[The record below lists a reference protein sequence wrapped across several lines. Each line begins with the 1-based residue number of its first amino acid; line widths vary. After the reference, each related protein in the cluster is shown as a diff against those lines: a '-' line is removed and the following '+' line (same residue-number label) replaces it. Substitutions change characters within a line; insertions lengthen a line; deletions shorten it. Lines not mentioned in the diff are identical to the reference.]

1 MGPLQPPR
9 INEFITKIKPAGEDG
24 QAALGGK
31 EVRAGKR
38 GRGAQEEPKTLEE
51 AQARAELCTKCSKR
65 LDGSKGC
72 QQCMGEFFQFT
83 RKRLSSKTAGC
94 C

>member
-1 MGPLQPPR
+1 M
-9 INEFITKIKPAGEDG
+9 KIKPASEHGP
-24 QAALGGK
+24 AALGGK
-31 EVRAGKR
+31 EVRATKR
-38 GRGAQEEPKTLEE
+38 GRGADEGPKTLEE
-51 AQARAELCTKCSKR
+51 AQVLAEQCTKCSRR

-72 QQCMGEFFQFT
+72 QKCMGEFFQFT